1 MFRSSMSI
9 INNVLSK
16 VLGSHNDRLI
26 KKYNSKV
33 NKINSL
39 EEHMKSLSDSDLSS
53 MTDKLKERL
62 KENEPAESVLPE
74 AFAVVREASLRTLG
88 LRHYDVQLI
97 GGMVLN
103 EGSISEMGTGEGK
116 TLVATLPAYLN
127 AITGKQ
133 VHIVT
138 VNDYL
143 ASRDAEWMGRVFSFL
158 GLTVGTSISG
168 MSGEEKQKAY
178 SCDITYATNNELGF
192 DYLRDNMAFSQ
203 VNKMQKELAFA
214 IIDEVD
220 SILIDE
226 ARTPLVI
233 SGPTGDHSQAYKAIN
248 KMIPSFTLQTE
259 RGEGK
264 EVEVLIPGDYT
275 IDEKHKQVFLSDD
288 GHIKAEDML
297 IEAGALQEGA
307 SLYDASNII
316 LLQHLISGL
325 RAHVLFQK
333 NVDYIV
339 QGDDVVIVD
348 EFTGRTME
356 GRRWSEGLHQAIEA
370 KENVSIKME
379 NQTLASITYQNY
391 FRLYEKLSGMTGTA
405 ETEAAELQD
414 IYGLEVVVVPPNTS
428 SARVDYSDLIYG
440 TMQEKLDAV
449 VKDIQECQVRQQPVL
464 VGTNSI
470 ESSENVSVLLTKHKI
485 KHEVLNAKQ
494 HEREADIVANAGAPG
509 AVTISTN
516 MAGRGT
522 DIVLGGRLSEDA
534 SEPEKNAWRDRHK
547 GVIDSGGLHIIG
559 TERNE
564 SRRVDNQLRGR
575 AGRQGD
581 IGSTRFYLSLEDN
594 LMKIFASEKT
604 ASMMKKLG
612 MKEGEAL
619 EHSWLNKTIANAQKK
634 VEGMHYDARKH
645 LLEYDDVAND
655 QRKVVYELRDELM
668 GTEDVQVRYETIR
681 DDVITDLFNDYISP
695 KVPEEDWDV
704 EGLQNTLKS
713 SYGTDVPLKKMVGE
727 GLNVDDILKL
737 ILKGFVTSHDVK
749 EKNLGMDNMR
759 AFEKAV
765 MLRALDHHWKEHLA
779 IMDQLRQSV
788 NLRAIG
794 QKNPIQ
800 EFKRESFSMFTELL
814 ETINIEIVQAL
825 CSVSLEQVSSKQKEI
840 LEEQKQEEIPK
851 PLQRKAA
858 PPRRVAS
865 SKQPIKNLKV
875 GRNDPC
881 PCGSGKKYKQCHG

>member
-1 MFRSSMSI
+1 MSI

-26 KKYNSKV
+26 KKYNGQVS
-33 NKINSL
+33 KINSL
-39 EEHMKSLSDSDLSS
+39 EEKMQLLSDDELISI
-53 MTDKLKERL
+53 TAELKERI
-62 KENEPAESVLPE
+62 KNNETKESVLAE
-74 AFAVVREASLRTLG
+74 SFAVVREASQRVLG
-88 LRHYDVQLI
+88 LRPYDVQLI

-127 AITGKQ
+127 SLDGKG

-143 ASRDAEWMGRVFSFL
+143 AKRDAEWMGKVFSFL
-158 GLTVGTSISG
+158 GLTVGVVVSG
-168 MSGEEKQKAY
+168 MSGEEKQEAY

-203 VNKMQKELAFA
+203 KQKTQKTLNFA

-233 SGPTGDHSQAYKAIN
+233 SGPTGDHAEVYKAID

-264 EVEVLIPGDYT
+264 EVEVLVPGDFT
-275 IDEKHKQVFLSDD
+275 LDDKHKQVFLTDD

-297 IEAGALQEGA
+297 INAGALPPES

-316 LLQHLISGL
+316 LMQHLISGL
-325 RAHVLFQK
+325 RAHVLFKK

-339 QGDDVVIVD
+339 QGDEIVIVD

-405 ETEAAELQD
+405 ETEASELGD
-414 IYGLEVVVVPPNTS
+414 IYGLEVVVVPPNTLS
-428 SARVDYSDLIYG
+428 SRVDRSDLIYG
-440 TMQEKLDAV
+440 TMDEKLDAV
-449 VKDIQECQVRQQPVL
+449 IKDIQSCQLNGQPVL
-464 VGTNSI
+464 VGTSSI
-470 ESSENVSVLLTKHKI
+470 ESSESVSALLDKNNI
-485 KHEVLNAKQ
+485 KHEVLNAKKHQ
-494 HEREADIVANAGAPG
+494 REAEIIANAGAPG
-509 AVTISTN
+509 SVTISTN

-522 DIVLGGRLSEDA
+522 DIVLGGRPIED
-534 SEPEKNAWRDRHK
+534 SSNIEKESWKAKHK
-547 GVIDSGGLHIIG
+547 SVIDSGGLHIIG

-575 AGRQGD
+575 SGRQGD
-581 IGSTRFYLSLEDN
+581 IGSTRFYLSLEDS

-634 VEGMHYDARKH
+634 VEGMHYDARKS

-655 QRKVVYELRDELM
+655 QRKVVYQLRDELI
-668 GTEDVQVRYETIR
+668 GTEDVQVRYEAIR
-681 DDVITDLFNDYISP
+681 DGIISELFLDYISP
-695 KVPEEDWDV
+695 KIPEESWDV
-704 EGLQNTLKS
+704 KGLQELLYN
-713 SYGTDVPLKKMVGE
+713 SYGANIPIQQSLDE
-727 GLNVDDILKL
+727 GLNVDELLTISLQ
-737 ILKGFVTSHDVK
+737 GFKAAHDLK
-749 EKNLGMDNMR
+749 EKGIGKKTMR

-765 MLRALDHHWKEHLA
+765 MLRSLDHHWKEHLA
-779 IMDQLRQSV
+779 VMDQLRQSV
-788 NLRAIG
+788 NLRGYG

-800 EFKRESFSMFTELL
+800 EFKRESFEMFTALL
-814 ETINIEIVQAL
+814 ETINVEIVMAL
-825 CSVSLEQVSSKQKEI
+825 CSIDVEKEFQQTQEVINDMAKKENPVPVQKKASVIRKKPSLG
-840 LEEQKQEEIPK
+840 
-851 PLQRKAA
+851 
-858 PPRRVAS
+858 
-865 SKQPIKNLKV
+865 QPVKNLKV

>member
-1 MFRSSMSI
+1 MSI

-26 KKYNSKV
+26 KKYNGQVS
-33 NKINSL
+33 KINLL
-39 EEHMKSLSDSDLSS
+39 EEKMRSMSDDELIS
-53 MTDKLKERL
+53 MTAELKERL
-62 KENEPAESVLPE
+62 INKESEASILAES
-74 AFAVVREASLRTLG
+74 FAVVREASQRVLG

-103 EGSISEMGTGEGK
+103 EGSIAEMGTGEGK

-127 AITGKQ
+127 ALAGKG

-143 ASRDAEWMGRVFSFL
+143 AKRDSEWMGKVFSFL
-158 GLTVGTSISG
+158 GLSVGTVFSG
-168 MSGEEKQKAY
+168 MSGDEKQKAY

-203 VNKMQKELAFA
+203 DQKTQKALAFA
-214 IIDEVD
+214 VIDEVD

-233 SGPTGDHSQAYKAIN
+233 SGPTGDHAEVYIAID

-259 RGEGK
+259 VGEGK
-264 EVEVLIPGDYT
+264 EIEVLIAGDYT
-275 IDEKHKQVFLSDD
+275 LDEKHKQVFLTDD

-297 IEAGALQEGA
+297 IEAGALPEEA
-307 SLYDASNII
+307 SLYDSSNII
-316 LLQHLISGL
+316 LMQHLLSGL
-325 RAHVLFQK
+325 RAHILFKK
-333 NVDYIV
+333 NVDYLV
-339 QGDDVVIVD
+339 KDDEVVIVD

-370 KENVSIKME
+370 KENVSIKKE

-405 ETEAAELQD
+405 ETEASELQA
-414 IYGLEVVVVPPNTS
+414 IYGLEVVVVPPNTIS
-428 SARVDYSDLIYG
+428 SRVDHSDLIYG
-440 TMQEKLDAV
+440 TMDEKLDAV
-449 VKDIQECQVRQQPVL
+449 MKDIQACQKNMQPVL

-470 ESSENVSVLLTKHKI
+470 ESSESVSALLTKNKI

-494 HEREADIVANAGAPG
+494 HQREAEIIANAGAPG

-522 DIVLGGRLSEDA
+522 DIVLGGRPLEGSSEA
-534 SEPEKNAWRDRHK
+534 ETELWKAKHQS
-547 GVIDSGGLHIIG
+547 VIDSGGLHIIG

-575 AGRQGD
+575 SGRQGD
-581 IGSTRFYLSLEDN
+581 IGSTRFYLSLEDS

-655 QRKVVYELRDELM
+655 QRKVVYQLRDELM
-668 GTEDVQVRYETIR
+668 GTEDVKERYETIR
-681 DDVITDLFNDYISP
+681 DGVLSDLFFEYISP
-695 KVPEEDWDV
+695 KVLEADWDV
-704 EGLQNTLKS
+704 EGLESALALNYSSNIPIQKS
-713 SYGTDVPLKKMVGE
+713 IDE
-727 GLNVDDILKL
+727 GLDVDQLLKIILE
-737 ILKGFVTSHDVK
+737 GFMLSHQAK
-749 EKNLGMDNMR
+749 ESAIGSETMR
-759 AFEKAV
+759 TFEKAV
-765 MLRALDHHWKEHLA
+765 MLRALDQHWKDHLA
-779 IMDQLRQSV
+779 VMDQLRQSV
-788 NLRAIG
+788 NLRGYG
-794 QKNPIQ
+794 QKNPVQ
-800 EFKRESFSMFTELL
+800 EYKRESFSMFTVLL
-814 ETINIEIVQAL
+814 DTINGEMVQAL
-825 CSVSLEQVSSKQKEI
+825 CSLNVDQANAQSAPSSGELQS
-840 LEEQKQEEIPK
+840 QEKTSPAQAKK
-851 PLQRKAA
+851 PIA
-858 PPRRVAS
+858 PRPRITRQP
-865 SKQPIKNLKV
+865 SKLKV